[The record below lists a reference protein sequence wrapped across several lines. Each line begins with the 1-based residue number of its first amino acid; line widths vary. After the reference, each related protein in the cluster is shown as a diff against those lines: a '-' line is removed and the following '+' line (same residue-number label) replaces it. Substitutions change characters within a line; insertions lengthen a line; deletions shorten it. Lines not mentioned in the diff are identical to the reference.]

1 MVHIQPVS
9 AQPKA
14 VGPNP
19 VVETHG
25 AAAGKKKGGK

>member
-1 MVHIQPVS
+1 VS

-19 VVETHG
+19 VAGTPEVPRG
-25 AAAGKKKGGK
+25 AATKKKGGR